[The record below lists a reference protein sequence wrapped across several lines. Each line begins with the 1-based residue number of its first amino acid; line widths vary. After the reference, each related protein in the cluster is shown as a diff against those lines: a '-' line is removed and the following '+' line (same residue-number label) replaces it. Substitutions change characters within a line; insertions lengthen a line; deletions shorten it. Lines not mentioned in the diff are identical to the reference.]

1 MNKIYFATSNK
12 NKIRE
17 AESILNIK
25 IEPISLEIKEI
36 QSLDIR
42 EVALEKAKKYYEK
55 IKKPLFVEDGGI
67 VLRALKKLPGAYT
80 SDFLKTIGNQG
91 IVKLVGKDR
100 RAYAEVVI
108 CYIQSAG
115 RINVFSG
122 KVNGSIA
129 EKPLGTT
136 NFGWDPI
143 FIPKGETK
151 TFAQMTLAEKNKYS
165 MRAKALIKLKNHLKV
180 I

>member
-36 QSLDIR
+36 QSLDIK
-42 EVALEKAKKYYEK
+42 EVALDKAKKYYEK
-55 IKKPLFVEDGGI
+55 VKKPLFVEEGGI

-91 IVKLVGKDR
+91 IVKLIDIFPEDFHTKSVVCADKADR
-100 RAYAEVVI
+100 FVRPDEFFYPVSHFVCGFVCKSHA
-108 CYIQSAG
+108 
-115 RINVFSG
+115 
-122 KVNGSIA
+122 
-129 EKPLGTT
+129 
-136 NFGWDPI
+136 
-143 FIPKGETK
+143 
-151 TFAQMTLAEKNKYS
+151 
-165 MRAKALIKLKNHLKV
+165 
-180 I
+180 